1 VLFIELLQQ
10 PAAQP
15 GQPIVIQ
22 ARIAAHTDGQVTL
35 ELHRAT
41 NEQPDEQSG
50 EFSAQPHDLSLGVA
64 LCKEICAE
72 MHGSLHVLG
81 NAQAARGCRLQFPV
95 ASDPTRLEAPPV
107 GIAAGAWRV
116 DSD

>member
-1 VLFIELLQQ
+1 
-10 PAAQP
+10 
-15 GQPIVIQ
+15 
-22 ARIAAHTDGQVTL
+22 
-35 ELHRAT
+35 
-41 NEQPDEQSG
+41 
-50 EFSAQPHDLSLGVA
+50 
-64 LCKEICAE
+64 